1 MSHSCQV
8 SKSQRPGKAIVWTE
22 FQLTVF
28 RKKEMKWTTCHRGKL
43 RDEMSRVL
51 ASHPL
56 SWYLLSPESVSFYCE
71 YPVYLC
77 LSRGCKG
84 QGRNLTEGYLT
95 RCSCVIQ
102 TAYFPKQRTLAGC
115 FALAPVSLFVS
126 SRIQS
131 SPFNGQVGRFILL
144 RSGPSSAFWEELLG
158 QFGSALLGP
167 GWEIQYK
174 PTRNIVLA

>member
-1 MSHSCQV
+1 MKLGVTECLWLTGHSHLFFCAQWGSADSLGFQTLPERTPREHCACSTASLGFTSDSSLRKTSPLEHHRWTVALRQHLHLNLSAPPHVTFCQV

-28 RKKEMKWTTCHRGKL
+28 RKKEMKWTTCQGEKL

-77 LSRGCKG
+77 LSR
-84 QGRNLTEGYLT
+84 L
-95 RCSCVIQ
+95 
-102 TAYFPKQRTLAGC
+102 
-115 FALAPVSLFVS
+115 
-126 SRIQS
+126 
-131 SPFNGQVGRFILL
+131 
-144 RSGPSSAFWEELLG
+144 
-158 QFGSALLGP
+158 
-167 GWEIQYK
+167 
-174 PTRNIVLA
+174 